1 MTRPSKTPDALIRGG
16 PQGDQC
22 LLNPRERREIM
33 EFEHKNV
40 AAKKMI
46 STADGSRNRLLHLMQ
61 TKDPHGVIGVDSVA
75 NEGSRVY
82 GETARLTRERIN
94 RKNKHAGLRRER
106 FEQLGTSAKKLGYNV
121 FQHNEG
127 EWVGGERVGG

>member
-1 MTRPSKTPDALIRGG
+1 
-16 PQGDQC
+16 
-22 LLNPRERREIM
+22 M